1 MSDFLNRMQA
11 QRTILKIV
19 NGCKID
25 VEPLNSLTKK
35 SIERWAL
42 KNELKKEDSLV
53 MLLFRTADKV
63 FFLANKSQEQ
73 ITESYKKMSHEVESL
88 TREIKKEVEKRK
100 G

>member
-11 QRTILKIV
+11 QRVILKIV
-19 NGCKID
+19 NGCKFQ
-25 VEPLNSLTKK
+25 VESLNSLTKK

-42 KNELKKEDSLV
+42 RNELKKEDSLV

-73 ITESYKKMSHEVESL
+73 ITDSYKKLSHEVEFL
-88 TREIKKEVEKRK
+88 TNEIKKEVDKRK
-100 G
+100 A